1 MGHELRDQ
9 GLAARGGDPEGVG
22 NQLQHDGGLPH
33 GAQLDETDAVRKGGC
48 DVGGDL
54 EGEPG
59 FADPARTGQGDERD
73 RLAEQ
78 EVAHGVDRV
87 FAADEGTARQRQ
99 RRDVSW
105 DAPRG
110 R

>member
-1 MGHELRDQ
+1 M
-9 GLAARGGDPEGVG
+9 AATPRAWAIV
-22 NQLQHDGGLPH
+22 QHDGRVPH
-33 GAQLDETDAVRKGGC
+33 GAQLDETDAVRERGR

-59 FADPARTGQGDERD
+59 LADPARTGQGDERD
-73 RLAEQ
+73 VIAEQ
-78 EVAHGVDRV
+78 EVAHGPDRV
-87 FAADEGTARQRQ
+87 FTADEGTARQRQ

-105 DAPRG
+105 DAPGG